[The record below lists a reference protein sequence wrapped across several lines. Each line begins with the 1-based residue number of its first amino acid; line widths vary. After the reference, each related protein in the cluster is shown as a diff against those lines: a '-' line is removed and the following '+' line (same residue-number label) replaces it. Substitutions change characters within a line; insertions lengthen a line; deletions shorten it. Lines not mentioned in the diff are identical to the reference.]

1 MVRREMRGDVE
12 DRAVRGPSR
21 RSIGHRVRRMPPI
34 VPTYPLDT
42 GIRPESNTCSGGP
55 CGVPDSEVNAHLGN
69 LG

>member
-1 MVRREMRGDVE
+1 
-12 DRAVRGPSR
+12 
-21 RSIGHRVRRMPPI
+21 MPPI

-69 LG
+69 LRLMLSLVTQAQHHGIAVQLSAPSGFALLD